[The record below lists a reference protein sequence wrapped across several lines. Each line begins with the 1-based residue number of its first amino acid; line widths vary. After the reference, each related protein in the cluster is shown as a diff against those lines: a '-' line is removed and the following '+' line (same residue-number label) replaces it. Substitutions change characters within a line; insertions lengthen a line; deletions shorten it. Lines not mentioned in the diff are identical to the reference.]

1 MLDSSTRQPP
11 RRTPLGLTHRVA
23 AEAVSSAG
31 WKKPI
36 RLFLAALPLLASACA
51 GHAAQTAKARNAL
64 DAGQPK
70 QALEALNEKLDV
82 KRAEDVPNNIQ
93 NDKIL
98 FVLDRSMVLM
108 QLGRYDLSSRDLEL
122 GDKQLMVLDFS
133 HSTKDDLGKYL
144 FSDDTGPYRAPA
156 YEKLLVN
163 TMNMMNYLA
172 RGDLQ
177 GARIEARRMSVLTEY
192 FKNSGE
198 DTKAFLAPGSYL
210 AGFIFEKSGQADEA
224 LRYYDEALA
233 HSRFSNLGQAVA
245 RLTERGSFRSPRLE
259 EVVDKGTRTAGS
271 DADDQ
276 TGEILVVVN
285 YGRVPAKIAERVPI
299 GLALTYASGA
309 LSPYDVNRA
318 NRLAA
323 QGLVTWVNFPRLG
336 RPTGHWATP
345 HVSIDGQS
353 QDPEPALSVDHAA
366 FKAWEEVQGT
376 VVASAITRM
385 LARVVAG
392 QAVSHAKDGI
402 VGLLLSLG
410 TQATLTAIDTPDT
423 RSWSTLPAR
432 IAIARL
438 QVKAGTH
445 LVDVNVHG
453 DRLQQKVTVKPGGW
467 AAVVHTVLR

>member
-1 MLDSSTRQPP
+1 MLDSSI
-11 RRTPLGLTHRVA
+11 RRDSRHLLLGSTNRGALDGASHC
-23 AEAVSSAG
+23 G
-31 WKKPI
+31 WKKSL
-36 RLFLAALPLLASACA
+36 RLFLSALPLLVSACA
-51 GHAAQTAKARNAL
+51 GHAAQTAKARSAL

-82 KRAEDVPNNIQ
+82 KRAEDVPNDIK

-133 HSTKDDLGKYL
+133 HGTTDDLGKYL

-177 GARIEARRMSVLTEY
+177 GARIEARRMSVLSEY

-210 AGFIFEKSGQADEA
+210 AGFVFEKSGQADEA

-233 HSRFSNLGQAVA
+233 HSRFSNLDQAVT
-245 RLTERGSFRSPRLE
+245 RLTERASYRSPRIE
-259 EVVDKGTRTAGS
+259 EALARNKHG
-271 DADDQ
+271 ADDGSEDQ
-276 TGEILVVVN
+276 MGELLVVVN
-285 YGRVPAKIAERVPI
+285 YGRVPAKVAERVPI

-336 RPTGHWATP
+336 RPTGQWATP
-345 HVSIDGQS
+345 QVSVDGQS
-353 QDPEPALSVDHAA
+353 ESPEPALAVDQAA

-385 LARVVAG
+385 IARVVAG
-392 QAVSHAKDGI
+392 QAVGHAKDGVI
-402 VGLLLSLG
+402 GLLLSLG
-410 TQATLTAIDTPDT
+410 TQATLTAMDTPDT

-432 IAIARL
+432 IAIARMP
-438 QVKAGTH
+438 VKAGTH
-445 LVDVNVHG
+445 VVDVNVRG
-453 DRLQQKVTVKPGGW
+453 DRLRQKVTVKPGGW